1 MISSKLEILAQAAQ
15 CFMEQG
21 FHATSIDDVARRLGS
36 TKGRI
41 YHHYASKT
49 DLFFDVHREGM
60 TRLFAAVEPACA
72 VEGDALCVLRAMLQ
86 AHARAMLDNH
96 TFESVVAQGVQL
108 HRFGLGATT
117 DAQRRTLNELIAS
130 RDAFEA
136 LFKRQAAAAKEA
148 GLLADLDVS
157 IAVKTMLGALQWS
170 LFWYR
175 PEADRSPDARAVL
188 AEEMVRT
195 VVEGLKSRPP
205 H

>member
-1 MISSKLEILAQAAQ
+1 MTSSKLEILAQAAE

-60 TRLFAAVEPACA
+60 ARLFAAVEPACT
-72 VEGDALCVLRAMLQ
+72 VEGDALSVLRAMLR

-117 DAQRRTLNELIAS
+117 EAQRRTLNELIAS

-175 PEADRSPDARAVL
+175 PEADRAPDARDGL

-195 VVEGLKSRPP
+195 VVEGLRPRP
-205 H
+205 AD

>member
-1 MISSKLEILAQAAQ
+1 MKSSKTEILEKAAE

-60 TRLFAAVEPACA
+60 RRLFAAIEPVQKAKGNAFSVLVEM
-72 VEGDALCVLRAMLQ
+72 LR

-96 TFESVVAQGVQL
+96 MFESVVAQGVQL
-108 HRFGLGATT
+108 HRFGATT
-117 DAQRRTLNELIAS
+117 PDQRRVLDELIAS

-136 LFKRQAAAAKEA
+136 LFKKQAAAAKAE
-148 GLLADLDVS
+148 GHLPGLDVS
-157 IAVKTMLGALQWS
+157 VAVKTMLGALQWS
-170 LFWYR
+170 VIWYR
-175 PEADRSPDARAVL
+175 PERDKGRNARQAL
-188 AEEMVRT
+188 AERMVAAI
-195 VVEGLKSRPP
+195 VDGLKKR
-205 H
+205 